1 MRSIAIALVA
11 LTALSGCARSLSPDV
26 YSRDEVG
33 AKVEVEDAV
42 IVSARDVQIEGTR
55 SNIGAGA
62 GAVAGGVGGAV
73 AVGRNRGAAT
83 LGAVAG
89 AIIGAIAGA
98 AIEEAAT
105 SSSGVEYLVRLNDG
119 QTVAVVQPKGDA
131 ELRPGDRVLLVYGD
145 HIRVVPTQEPV
156 APPAPSPAPAPSAE
170 SGAPAAEPPPK
181 RAEA

>member
-1 MRSIAIALVA
+1 MRSIAILLVA
-11 LTALSGCARSLSPDV
+11 GLALSGCARSLSPDV
-26 YSRDEVG
+26 YSRGEVG
-33 AKVEVEDAV
+33 AKVEVENATVVAV
-42 IVSARDVQIEGTR
+42 RDVSIEGTK

-105 SSSGVEYLVRLNDG
+105 SSDGVEYMVRLENG
-119 QTVAVVQPKGDA
+119 ETVAVVQPKGDA
-131 ELRPGDRVLLVYGD
+131 PLAPGDRALLVYGD
-145 HIRVVPTQEPV
+145 HIRVVPAPAALAPAEPV
-156 APPAPSPAPAPSAE
+156 PPPAAKDTEAPSTAPSPR
-170 SGAPAAEPPPK
+170 AAE
-181 RAEA
+181 A